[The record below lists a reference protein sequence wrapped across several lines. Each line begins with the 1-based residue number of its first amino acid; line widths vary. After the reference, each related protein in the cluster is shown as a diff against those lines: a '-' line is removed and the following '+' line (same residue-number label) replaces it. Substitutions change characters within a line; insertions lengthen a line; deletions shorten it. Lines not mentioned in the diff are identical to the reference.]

1 MSLFIEVLEWRQE
14 DGQEIV
20 HRFEPGGEIKMGA
33 QLTVTEN
40 QWAVFFRDGR
50 AHDVFAAGRYTLGT
64 NNIPLLVQAVK
75 IPFGGTSPFRA
86 DVYFVSRKSF
96 VDQKW
101 GTRDPVVFRDREF
114 GMLRLRANGR
124 YSMRVA
130 EPRRLVNTLVGT
142 LGRYTTA
149 DLEDYL
155 REIVVQRL
163 NDTLGEKALPLLDMP
178 RYYDELALEL
188 KQRVAADFVPL
199 GLELQALYLGAI
211 TPPEEVAKVID
222 ERSAMAAVGLGH
234 NYLGFKAARALG
246 DAAAQ
251 PGGAGGAASEGL
263 GLGVGA
269 GVGMAI
275 PGIIREALAGT
286 TGSAGAAPASHTTA
300 AFCRHCG
307 TPLPADARFC
317 PGCGKPKA

>member
-1 MSLFIEVLEWRQE
+1 MTLCIEVLEWRQE
-14 DGQEIV
+14 DSQEIV

-50 AHDVFAAGRYTLGT
+50 AHDVFGTGRFTIGT
-64 NNIPLLVQAVK
+64 NNIPLLVQVIK

-86 DVYFVSRKSF
+86 DVYFVSRKNF

-101 GTRDPVVFRDREF
+101 GTRDPVVFRDKEF
-114 GMLRLRANGR
+114 GMVRLRANGR

-130 EPRRLVNTLVGT
+130 DPRKLVNTLVGT
-142 LGRYTTA
+142 LGRYNTT
-149 DLEDYL
+149 DIEDYL
-155 REIVVQRL
+155 REIIVQKL
-163 NDTLGEKALPLLDMP
+163 NDTLGERGLALLDLP
-178 RYYDELALEL
+178 RYYDELAEEL
-188 KQRVAADFVPL
+188 KQRTAADFTPL

-222 ERSAMAAVGLGH
+222 ERSAMAAVGMGG

-275 PGIIREALAGT
+275 PGMIREALQGTAGNT
-286 TGSAGAAPASHTTA
+286 PSPAAHTTA
-300 AFCRHCG
+300 AFCKDCG
-307 TPLPADARFC
+307 GALPKEARFC
-317 PGCGKPKA
+317 PGCGKKIG